1 MGFFNVQTAGS
12 LTAELSLGLS
22 FIHFV
27 LSDFCVISIVCCI
40 SLLSLRSQLIL
51 MRDKMGVD
59 PNRRGCT
66 ERSGGNEIDNQDIPN
81 EKKNIVNENHKNK
94 CKSI

>member
-1 MGFFNVQTAGS
+1 
-12 LTAELSLGLS
+12 
-22 FIHFV
+22 
-27 LSDFCVISIVCCI
+27 
-40 SLLSLRSQLIL
+40 